1 MKRLILEL
9 ILVLALAGAG
19 FFAWKG
25 QQSVKAAEAKLT
37 EQTTQLEEANKAAQA
52 AKTELEA
59 AMEAKKKL
67 EPLAASGQQLQAIKA
82 SFASGETLNDLET
95 LYRPNKKDKKPQK
108 LSVERQLGLSAVRLL
123 TKGPED
129 EAAAEDFKKV
139 LDLADWGSKQ
149 KVICAAQNALAAM
162 GQKVDVLSE
171 CKLPGLGDSGEG
183 GESKSGDKA
192 QEKDGKKQIS
202 WTYSGETGPDSW
214 GEKYK
219 TCAKA
224 KWQAPINIVGP
235 FVKAK
240 LSLVPA
246 YQEAKAVLTNDGRN
260 IDIKVEEGGKL
271 RVDSVPYELTK
282 VQFHRPSEEQIDGQ
296 ASAMDMQLTHRN
308 EKGDTVTLVVLFK
321 EGEENAALKPLWE
334 KLPTKVGER
343 AELEENKINFK
354 TLLPSVLDYFS
365 YEGTL
370 TTPPCSEGVK
380 YYVLKT
386 PLTVTKEQLKQFP
399 FEGNVRPVQKLNGRV
414 VQG

>member
-183 GESKSGDKA
+183 GEGKSGDKA

-296 ASAMDMQLTHRN
+296 ASSMDMQLTHRN